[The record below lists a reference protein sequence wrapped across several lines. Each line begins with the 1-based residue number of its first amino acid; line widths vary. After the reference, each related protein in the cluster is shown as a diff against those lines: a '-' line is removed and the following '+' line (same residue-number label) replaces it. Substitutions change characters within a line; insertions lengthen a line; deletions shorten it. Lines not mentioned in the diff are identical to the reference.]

1 MPDYYQEVEQVG
13 WLDKLGNSCL
23 GAILGLVLFLGSF
36 VLLVWNEG
44 KINVATVAQSSIDI
58 SAIVNSST
66 AQSKLVSVTGRVTTK
81 APLGDDRFLLP
92 GQYVVAD
99 RTVEMYAWHEKK
111 DTETHKKVGGS
122 ETKVTTYTY
131 ETRWST
137 NPENSRNFKYSQN
150 HQNPPKA
157 FPDQLFKVTEAR
169 VGRYALDMNGFNRIN
184 GRRSS
189 CDGTGSVLEW
199 GHGGT
204 INIPKSGYLQL
215 TTQNSRVRGRGLH
228 TNGYIF
234 QGNGLPK
241 SPQVGDIR
249 VCYSVL
255 PVKTEVTVFGKLDRS
270 QITPFLYRQTPIYR
284 LLPGTREAAIATL
297 TDEHKLWTWIFRG
310 GGFLMM
316 WVGLVLM
323 GSPLS
328 TFLDVIPFVGSI
340 AEALTGVASLVAAFV
355 LSSVTILTAMLLN
368 HPIALFLSIGVTI
381 GVLLMFRRR
390 K

>member
-1 MPDYYQEVEQVG
+1 MPDYYQEVAQVG

-44 KINVATVAQSSIDI
+44 KINVATVAQSAIDV
-58 SAIVNSST
+58 SAIVDSSM
-66 AQSKLVSVTGRVTTK
+66 AQSKLVSVTGQIATK
-81 APLGDDRFLLP
+81 SPLGDDRFLLP
-92 GQYVVAD
+92 GKYVVVD
-99 RTVEMYAWHEKK
+99 RTVEMYAWHENK
-111 DTETHKKVGGS
+111 DTETQKKIGGS

-131 ETRWST
+131 ETRWTTS
-137 NPENSRNFKYSQN
+137 PEKSNNFKYSQN

-157 FPDQLFKVTEAR
+157 IPDQLFKVAEAR
-169 VGRYALDMNGFNRIN
+169 VGRYTLDMNGFNRVN

-189 CDGTGSVLEW
+189 CDSTSSVLEW

-204 INIPKSGYLQL
+204 IYIPKSGYLQL
-215 TTQNSRVRGRGLH
+215 TTQNSQVRGRGLL

-241 SPQVGDIR
+241 SPQIGDIR

-255 PVKTEVTVFGKLDRS
+255 PVNTEVTVFGRLDQNR
-270 QITPFLYRQTPIYR
+270 ITPYLHRQTPIYR
-284 LLPGTREAAIATL
+284 LLPGTRNTAIATL
-297 TDEHKLWTWIFRG
+297 TDEHNLWTWIFRV

-328 TFLDVIPFVGSI
+328 TFLDVIPIVGSF

-355 LSSVTILTAMLLN
+355 LSSVTILTAMLMN
-368 HPIALFLSIGVTI
+368 HPIALFLAIGVTI
-381 GVLLMFRRR
+381 VVLLMFRRR